1 MSSLPEF
8 KDINISTKTIIS
20 VTNLII
26 DLNLLF
32 KYLPITEYI
41 VIPKKRGRKKK
52 VSVPNPNIDV
62 PAGSIICMK
71 SKTNHRGT
79 IIKQKKSKTGKYFL
93 NSVTVE
99 ILLNEGKLINIK
111 VSNNGKFQITGCKDD
126 KHFVE
131 ALTYLFH
138 HMDYSQRYIGE
149 PIFTIKDQS
158 VNPRAIFNVVMKN
171 IDFNLKFGINR
182 HKLDEFITQ
191 HTSFISLFE
200 DDNKSTYVNIKLPLK
215 EKYDKT
221 LNCMTFDLEKS
232 KSCNPYT
239 KENLITESKV
249 DFSEYLELTKDRA
262 EKKDDKYHT
271 FLVFQSGAVIQS
283 GRGPEME
290 HVHNQF
296 VDIIFKNRKEFEER
310 IEIV

>member
-1 MSSLPEF
+1 MSSIPDF
-8 KDINISTKTIIS
+8 NNINISTKTIIS
-20 VTNLII
+20 VTNLTI

-32 KYLPITEYI
+32 RHLPITEYI

-52 VSVPNPNIDV
+52 VSVPDPNIDV

-71 SKTNHRGT
+71 SKTNYRGT

-99 ILLNEGKLINIK
+99 ILLKEGKLINIK

-149 PIFTIKDQS
+149 PIFKLKEGDT
-158 VNPRAIFNVVMKN
+158 NPKAIFNVVMKN
-171 IDFNLKFGINR
+171 IDFNLNFGINR

-191 HTSFISLFE
+191 NTSFISLFE

-215 EKYDKT
+215 EKYDKV
-221 LNCMTFDLEKS
+221 LNCIIFDLEKS
-232 KSCNPYT
+232 KGCNPYSN
-239 KENLITESKV
+239 ENLIIESKV
-249 DFSEYLELTKDRA
+249 NVNEYLALTKDRV

-296 VDIIFKNRKEFEER
+296 IDIILKNKKEFEEK
-310 IEIV
+310 IEII